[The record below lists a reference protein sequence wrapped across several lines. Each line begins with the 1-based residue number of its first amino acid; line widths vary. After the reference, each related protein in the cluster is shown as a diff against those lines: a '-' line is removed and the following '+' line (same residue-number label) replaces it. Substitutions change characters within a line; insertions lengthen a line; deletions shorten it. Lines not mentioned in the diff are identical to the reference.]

1 MAAARAPSA
10 CPGIR
15 ACVPL
20 KSQTT
25 RMAFQFGP
33 FCSVKRAEW
42 QPQNGRFA
50 RHLRRR
56 QQAMG
61 HFVKSIYRHSRVTPR
76 MQRQSTGLF
85 PMFFS
90 IHPDATGNT
99 RQHKTK
105 PLLNR
110 KTEHIILQKEF
121 LCVKSGHFTRLITIF
136 APSNPNSDAVA
147 ETAACRWHGAPA
159 QPPQKARR
167 ATARQR
173 ANRGAADTG
182 NAPCPTGATE
192 KTNTKPAYGLFGL
205 ANKSNKQRLALK
217 RQT

>member
-1 MAAARAPSA
+1 
-10 CPGIR
+10 
-15 ACVPL
+15 
-20 KSQTT
+20 
-25 RMAFQFGP
+25 MAFQFGQ
-33 FCSVKRAEW
+33 FHAAKRAEL
-42 QPQNGRFA
+42 QPENGRFA

-205 ANKSNKQRLALK
+205 VNKSNKQRLALK

>member
-1 MAAARAPSA
+1 
-10 CPGIR
+10 
-15 ACVPL
+15 
-20 KSQTT
+20 
-25 RMAFQFGP
+25 MAFQFGP
-33 FCSVKRAEW
+33 FCSVKRAEL

-76 MQRQSTGLF
+76 MQRQSTEFF

-90 IHPDATGNT
+90 IHPDTTGNT

-110 KTEHIILQKEF
+110 KTEYIILQKEF

-159 QPPQKARR
+159 QPPAKGSAGHGEAKGQPGRSRHGQCAMPDRR
-167 ATARQR
+167 
-173 ANRGAADTG
+173 N
-182 NAPCPTGATE
+182 
-192 KTNTKPAYGLFGL
+192 
-205 ANKSNKQRLALK
+205 
-217 RQT
+217 

>member
-1 MAAARAPSA
+1 
-10 CPGIR
+10 
-15 ACVPL
+15 
-20 KSQTT
+20 
-25 RMAFQFGP
+25 MAFQFGP
-33 FCSVKRAEW
+33 FHAAKRAEL
-42 QPQNGRFA
+42 QPENGRFA

-76 MQRQSTGLF
+76 MQRQSTGFF

-90 IHPDATGNT
+90 IHPEATGNP
-99 RQHKTK
+99 RHRLTK
-105 PLLNR
+105 PCRNGII
-110 KTEHIILQKEF
+110 EYIILQKEF
-121 LCVKSGHFTRLITIF
+121 SCVKSGNFTRLITIF
-136 APSNPNSDAVA
+136 APSNPNIDAVA

-159 QPPQKARR
+159 QPPPKARR

-182 NAPCPTGATE
+182 NATCPTGATE

>member
-1 MAAARAPSA
+1 MPRHPGLCAVKIQNGPYGISIRPVSRCKTGRIAIRKRPFCKTPSA
-10 CPGIR
+10 EAAGNG
-15 ACVPL
+15 
-20 KSQTT
+20 
-25 RMAFQFGP
+25 AF
-33 FCSVKRAEW
+33 C
-42 QPQNGRFA
+42 
-50 RHLRRR
+50 
-56 QQAMG
+56 
-61 HFVKSIYRHSRVTPR
+61 KSIYRHRRVTPR

>member
-1 MAAARAPSA
+1 MPRHPGLCAVKIQNGPYGISIRPVSRCKTGRIATRKRPFCKTPSA
-10 CPGIR
+10 E
-15 ACVPL
+15 A
-20 KSQTT
+20 
-25 RMAFQFGP
+25 AD
-33 FCSVKRAEW
+33 
-42 QPQNGRFA
+42 N
-50 RHLRRR
+50 
-56 QQAMG
+56 G

-76 MQRQSTGLF
+76 MQRQSTWLF

-99 RQHKTK
+99 RHRLTK
-105 PLLNR
+105 PCRNGII
-110 KTEHIILQKEF
+110 EHIILQKEF
-121 LCVKSGHFTRLITIF
+121 SCVKSGHFTRLITIF

-159 QPPQKARR
+159 QPPPKARR

-182 NAPCPTGATE
+182 NATCPTGATE

>member
-1 MAAARAPSA
+1 MTGKKGLTIHRARSTDRLRAAKPTAWPRPGPPLLAPAS
-10 CPGIR
+10 
-15 ACVPL
+15 
-20 KSQTT
+20 
-25 RMAFQFGP
+25 GP
-33 FCSVKRAEW
+33 VC
-42 QPQNGRFA
+42 RFA

-99 RQHKTK
+99 RHRLTK
-105 PLLNR
+105 PCRNR
-110 KTEHIILQKEF
+110 IIEHIILQKEF
-121 LCVKSGHFTRLITIF
+121 SCVKSGHFTRLITIF

-159 QPPQKARR
+159 QPPPKARR

-182 NAPCPTGATE
+182 NATCPTGATE

>member
-1 MAAARAPSA
+1 MPRHPGLCAVQIQNGPYGISIRPVSRCKTGRIATRKRPFCKTPSA
-10 CPGIR
+10 EAAGNG
-15 ACVPL
+15 
-20 KSQTT
+20 
-25 RMAFQFGP
+25 AF
-33 FCSVKRAEW
+33 C
-42 QPQNGRFA
+42 
-50 RHLRRR
+50 
-56 QQAMG
+56 
-61 HFVKSIYRHSRVTPR
+61 KSIYRHSRVTPR

-90 IHPDATGNT
+90 IHPDTTGNT

-105 PLLNR
+105 PLLNK

>member
-33 FCSVKRAEW
+33 FHAAKRAEL

-76 MQRQSTGLF
+76 MQRQSTEFF

-90 IHPDATGNT
+90 IHPDTKGNT

-105 PLLNR
+105 LLLNR
-110 KTEHIILQKEF
+110 KTEHII
-121 LCVKSGHFTRLITIF
+121 T
-136 APSNPNSDAVA
+136 
-147 ETAACRWHGAPA
+147 
-159 QPPQKARR
+159 
-167 ATARQR
+167 
-173 ANRGAADTG
+173 
-182 NAPCPTGATE
+182 
-192 KTNTKPAYGLFGL
+192 
-205 ANKSNKQRLALK
+205 
-217 RQT
+217 